1 MRGDR
6 NDDDFLVSAIENCIF
21 GYETTMPKNLPEPML
36 KATPQNWNS
45 MLFIQFPSGGAMVL
59 FADETVSNNQ
69 N

>member
-21 GYETTMPKNLPEPML
+21 GYETTMPTNLPEPML
-36 KATPQNWNS
+36 KATPQNWDS
-45 MLFIQFPSGGAMVL
+45 MLFIQFPGGGAMVL
-59 FADETVSNNQ
+59 FADETVSSNQ